1 MPRSA
6 RIAFDEG
13 LYHVLNRGVNKQPIF
28 LSDEDYHTF
37 LKRLEALH
45 TKLGYDH
52 IVYAYM
58 LMPNHFH
65 ILLQTRKIPLAKI
78 MTSLLTSYAMRF
90 NKANERVG
98 VVFQNR
104 FKSKLCDSES
114 YFLTGSR
121 YILLNAIHAGL
132 STRLE
137 DYPWSS
143 FQELF
148 GASQY
153 HIIDQGEVIR
163 LTGESGKSK
172 DAYYQF
178 LLDGIKLGD
187 METEYGFDR
196 ETEGSALFNSLAQ
209 KKFFRRK
216 KK

>member
-6 RIAFDEG
+6 RITFNQG
-13 LYHVLNRGVNKQPIF
+13 FYHVFNRGTNKQPIF

-45 TKLGYDH
+45 TKLNYDH
-52 IVYAYM
+52 VVYAYT

-65 ILLQTRKIPLAKI
+65 LLLQTRKTPLAKI
-78 MTSLLTSYAMRF
+78 MTSLSTSYAMRF
-90 NKANERVG
+90 NKAHARVG
-98 VVFQNR
+98 TVFQNR

-114 YFLTGSR
+114 YFLVGSR
-121 YILLNAIHAGL
+121 YILLNSIHSGL
-132 STRLE
+132 VKCLE

-148 GASQY
+148 GSSRY
-153 HIIDQGEVIR
+153 HIVDQVEVVR

-172 DAYYQF
+172 QAYYQF
-178 LLDGIKLGD
+178 LLEGIKLGD
-187 METEYGFDR
+187 MEADFGFDR
-196 ETEGSALFNSLAQ
+196 DVAGSPLFNSLAQ

-216 KK
+216 GK